1 MANTSVAS
9 SGDTAQRLIDV
20 AMELIQT
27 RGFSAISYQDLAD
40 RLGIRKASIHY
51 HFPSKTD
58 LGVAALRTYIGGFE
72 AALAAIDAN
81 PRLTCAKRF
90 DQYCEPFRALAATPD
105 KVCMCGALASE
116 LFALPEPMR
125 PLIRAFFAMHERW
138 LAALVK
144 RGTASGE
151 FRRSGTPEK
160 VAHTIFSALQG
171 SLVVRRTAGAPAKT
185 DAVIATL
192 RATLLHP

>member
-1 MANTSVAS
+1 MAAKPVAPN
-9 SGDTAQRLIDV
+9 GDTAQRLIDV

-58 LGVAALRTYIGGFE
+58 LGVAALRAYVGGFE

-81 PRLTCAKRF
+81 PRLSCAKRF

-116 LFALPEPMR
+116 LFALPEEMR
-125 PLIRAFFAMHERW
+125 PFIKAFFAMHERW
-138 LAALVK
+138 LTALVK
-144 RGTASGE
+144 HGTKSGE
-151 FRRSGTPEK
+151 FHRIAAPDK
-160 VAHTIFSALQG
+160 AAHTIFSALQG
-171 SLVVRRTAGAPAKT
+171 SLIVRRTVGEPART
-185 DAVIATL
+185 EAVIATL
-192 RATLLHP
+192 RATLLRP

>member
-1 MANTSVAS
+1 MAAKPVAP

-58 LGVAALRTYIGGFE
+58 LGVAALRNYIRGFE
-72 AALAAIDAN
+72 AALAEIDAS
-81 PRLTCAKRF
+81 PRLNSAKRF

-125 PLIRAFFAMHERW
+125 PLIKSFFAMHESW
-138 LAALVK
+138 LTTLIK
-144 RGTASGE
+144 QGTKSGE
-151 FRRSGTPEK
+151 FRRIAAPEK
-160 VAHTIFSALQG
+160 LAHTIFAALQG
-171 SLVVRRTAGAPAKT
+171 SLLVRRAAGEPAKT
-185 DAVIATL
+185 DAVITTL
-192 RATLLHP
+192 RATLLQL

>member
-1 MANTSVAS
+1 MAARPVAS
-9 SGDTAQRLIDV
+9 TGDTAQRLIEV

-58 LGVAALRTYIGGFE
+58 LGVAAVRAYVGSFD
-72 AALAAIDAN
+72 AALAGIDAN
-81 PRLTCAKRF
+81 PRLSSTKRF
-90 DQYCEPFRALAATPD
+90 EQYCEPFRGLAATPD

-116 LFALPEPMR
+116 LFALPEEMR
-125 PLIRAFFAMHERW
+125 PLIKGFFATHEAW
-138 LAALVK
+138 LAALVRQGIK
-144 RGTASGE
+144 SGE
-151 FRRSGTPEK
+151 FQRTAAPEK

-171 SLVVRRTAGAPAKT
+171 SLMVRRTAGEPAKT

-192 RATLLHP
+192 RAMLLRS

>member
-1 MANTSVAS
+1 MAAKPVAP
-9 SGDTAQRLIDV
+9 SGDTAQRLTDV

-58 LGVAALRTYIGGFE
+58 LGVAALQTYIRGFE
-72 AALAAIDAN
+72 VALADIDAS
-81 PRLTCAKRF
+81 PRLTSARCF

-116 LFALPEPMR
+116 LFALPEEMR
-125 PLIRAFFAMHERW
+125 PLIKSFFAMHEAW
-138 LAALVK
+138 LTTLIK
-144 RGTASGE
+144 QGTKSGE
-151 FRRSGTPEK
+151 FRRIASPEK
-160 VAHTIFSALQG
+160 IAHTIFSALQG
-171 SLVVRRTAGAPAKT
+171 SLLVRRTMGEPART

-192 RATLLHP
+192 RAMLLPS

>member
-1 MANTSVAS
+1 MAARPVAS
-9 SGDTAQRLIDV
+9 TGDTAQRLIEV

-58 LGVAALRTYIGGFE
+58 LGVAALRAYVGGF
-72 AALAAIDAN
+72 ASALAQIDAN
-81 PRLTCAKRF
+81 PRLTFARRF

-116 LFALPEPMR
+116 LFALPEEMR
-125 PLIRAFFAMHERW
+125 PLIRSFFATHEAW
-138 LAALVK
+138 LTALI
-144 RGTASGE
+144 RQGTKSGE
-151 FRRSGTPEK
+151 FQRMAAPEK
-160 VAHTIFSALQG
+160 VAHTIFAALQG
-171 SLVVRRTAGAPAKT
+171 SLMVRRTAGEPAKT

-192 RATLLHP
+192 RAMLLRL

>member
-1 MANTSVAS
+1 MAAKPVAPI
-9 SGDTAQRLIDV
+9 GDTAQRLTDV

-40 RLGIRKASIHY
+40 RLGIRKASIHH

-58 LGVAALRTYIGGFE
+58 LGVAALHAYVRGFE
-72 AALAAIDAN
+72 AALANIDAS
-81 PRLTCAKRF
+81 PRLTSTKRF

-116 LFALPEPMR
+116 LFALPEEMR
-125 PLIRAFFAMHERW
+125 PLIKSFFTMHEAW
-138 LAALVK
+138 LTTLIKQGAK
-144 RGTASGE
+144 SGE
-151 FRRSGTPEK
+151 FRRIAAPEK
-160 VAHTIFSALQG
+160 LAHTIFAALQG
-171 SLVVRRTAGAPAKT
+171 SLLVRRTIGEPART

-192 RATLLHP
+192 RAMLLQP

>member
-1 MANTSVAS
+1 MAAKPVAPN
-9 SGDTAQRLIDV
+9 GDTAQRLIDV

-58 LGVAALRTYIGGFE
+58 LGVAALRAYVGGFE

-81 PRLTCAKRF
+81 PRLNCAKRF

-116 LFALPEPMR
+116 LFALPEQMR
-125 PLIRAFFAMHERW
+125 PFIKAFFAMHESW
-138 LAALVK
+138 LTALVK
-144 RGTASGE
+144 HGTKSGE
-151 FRRSGTPEK
+151 FRRIAAPDK

-171 SLVVRRTAGAPAKT
+171 SLIVRRTVGEPAKT
-185 DAVIATL
+185 EAVIATL
-192 RATLLHP
+192 RATLLQP

>member
-1 MANTSVAS
+1 MAAKPVAPN
-9 SGDTAQRLIDV
+9 GDTAQRLIDV

-58 LGVAALRTYIGGFE
+58 LGVAALHAYVGEFE
-72 AALAAIDAN
+72 AVLGKIDAD
-81 PRLTCAKRF
+81 PRLTFVKRF

-105 KVCMCGALASE
+105 RVCMCGALASE
-116 LFALPEPMR
+116 LFALPEEMQ
-125 PLIRAFFAMHERW
+125 PLIKAFFAMHETW
-138 LAALVK
+138 LTALV
-144 RGTASGE
+144 RHGTKSGE
-151 FRRSGTPEK
+151 FRRIAAPEK

-171 SLVVRRTAGAPAKT
+171 SLIVRRTAGEPAKT

-192 RATLLHP
+192 RAMLLRP